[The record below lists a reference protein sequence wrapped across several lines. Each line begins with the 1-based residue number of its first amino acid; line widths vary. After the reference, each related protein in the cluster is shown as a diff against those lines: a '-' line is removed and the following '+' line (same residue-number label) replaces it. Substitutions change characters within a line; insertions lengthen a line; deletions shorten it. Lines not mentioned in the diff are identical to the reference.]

1 MEKRQPWQK
10 TLYGNVGY
18 PDNYTD
24 ISFLKDLQRN
34 KNVKIFKFNEAVS
47 GATQLTQ
54 QISSCTLF
62 LVLFYVMYADLV
74 VPEIVLTFS
83 TLVTLVGYL
92 MFMFTQN
99 QRSEMLK
106 NDSKTVLSVLIF
118 GHLLSPM
125 LHTLTDSI
133 STDTIFTITFF
144 VMTIH
149 VMFFDY
155 SLPAFMVSKAVSLN
169 AAIFGSICLASRLP
183 SSFHAFTLL
192 VVAAQIFVLLPIL
205 VRAIWNPWLILI
217 VVFGCSY
224 TLWLLSVTVMA
235 MYILASVLVTL
246 VCPGMFVYMQ
256 QFKNNIHGPWDEA
269 IIKDSDMSMHRF
281 EEMRL
286 NENANKS
293 KEK

>member
-1 MEKRQPWQK
+1 MQKRLPWQK

-34 KNVKIFKFNEAVS
+34 KNVKIFQLSEAVS
-47 GATQLTQ
+47 GATHLSQ
-54 QISSCTLF
+54 QISSCTIF
-62 LVLFYVMYADLV
+62 LVLFYVMYAELV
-74 VPEIVLTFS
+74 EPEMILSLS
-83 TLVTLVGYL
+83 TLVTLIGYL
-92 MFMFTQN
+92 LFMSTQS
-99 QRSEMLK
+99 QRSKMLK

-118 GHLLSPM
+118 GHILSPM

-149 VMFFDY
+149 LIFFDY
-155 SLPAFMVSKAVSLN
+155 GLPAFMVSKAVSLN

-192 VVAAQIFVLLPIL
+192 VVAAQFFVLLPIL
-205 VRAIWNPWLILI
+205 VRAFWNPWMIL
-217 VVFGCSY
+217 VVVLGCAYS
-224 TLWLLSVTVMA
+224 LWLLSLTVMA
-235 MYILASVLVTL
+235 MYLLGSVLVNV

-269 IIKDSDMSMHRF
+269 IIKDSDIAMHRF
-281 EEMRL
+281 DE
-286 NENANKS
+286 S
-293 KEK
+293 KTKARS

>member
-1 MEKRQPWQK
+1 MEKRLPWQK

-24 ISFLKDLQRN
+24 TSFLQDLQRN
-34 KNVKIFKFNEAVS
+34 KNVKIFTLTEAFS
-47 GATQLTQ
+47 GATQLSQ
-54 QISSCTLF
+54 QITSVTIF
-62 LVLFYVMYADLV
+62 LVLFHVMYVELV
-74 VPEIVLTFS
+74 VPEIILSYSSLFTF
-83 TLVTLVGYL
+83 VGYL
-92 MFMFTQN
+92 LFMCS
-99 QRSEMLK
+99 QRQWTKMLK

-118 GHLLSPM
+118 GHILSPM

-149 VMFFDY
+149 LIFFDY
-155 SLPAFMVSKAVSLN
+155 GLPAFMVSKAVSLN

-192 VVAAQIFVLLPIL
+192 VVAAQFFVLIPIL
-205 VRAIWNPWLILI
+205 VRAFWNPWMIL
-217 VVFGCSY
+217 VVVSGCAYS
-224 TLWLLSVTVMA
+224 LWLLSVTVMA
-235 MYILASVLVTL
+235 MYLMASILVNV

-269 IIKDSDMSMHRF
+269 IIKDSDMAMHRF
-281 EEMRL
+281 DEMNAKNKIS
-286 NENANKS
+286 NE
-293 KEK
+293 